1 MKTKLPKSIT
11 HYLCMYIC
19 MYVYNMNILSDILRI
34 FLLLHIIKTPKRSR
48 YIVCYRFSMNM
59 DLSFI
64 LHIITD
70 LVFFSIVV
78 ICWPPLAIIKYA
90 YSWNW
95 FLPSLVS
102 QWSAPDSVLFHF
114 YFLTLFQMCTRT
126 SIWWRR
132 QWSSTALTLASS
144 FCLGQFVRLP
154 IKIRRRTQPY
164 IPKRMA
170 SNHTPVDDEKTKRKI
185 TKQETRGK
193 QKQKPPQHP

>member
-1 MKTKLPKSIT
+1 
-11 HYLCMYIC
+11 
-19 MYVYNMNILSDILRI
+19 MYVCIHTILRI

-48 YIVCYRFSMNM
+48 YIVCYRFSMNI
-59 DLSFI
+59 DYFAYHNWPSIFFNCRHLLSTTCYNKIFI
-64 LHIITD
+64 HL
-70 LVFFSIVV
+70 
-78 ICWPPLAIIKYA
+78 K
-90 YSWNW
+90 
-95 FLPSLVS
+95 LVS
-102 QWSAPDSVLFHF
+102 SVPGIPMKCSRFSSIPFLF
-114 YFLTLFQMCTRT
+114 FLTFFQMCTRT
-126 SIWWRR
+126 SMWWRR

-154 IKIRRRTQPY
+154 IKIRRRKQPH